1 MPRKVTF
8 RDPNM
13 QSALPDP
20 AHQDE
25 FTSSGPAYRFEINVP
40 ELGRL
45 ILARRRLLACIT
57 VGVTLITAVYM
68 FLMPNLYTSTA
79 SILPSGM
86 TDDFSAI
93 RSLVGFEG
101 PRSSYDENSSA
112 MFPVILSSDLIV
124 DSVART
130 AYTFMHKERERTMT
144 LADYLG
150 IDNPDR
156 LRRAVQAITSV
167 TADQRTGEIYVGV
180 ETKYPELSQAVVGN
194 YLARLE
200 DFNLYKRRSQA
211 RDNERYLARQVE
223 AVKGE
228 LQAAE
233 DSLEAFQM
241 TNLDWAGSGSP
252 EILKELGRWQREVD
266 AKSATY
272 TMLVR
277 EHEMAKLD
285 AQKDVPIVRLLDA
298 PSLPTM
304 KSGPFRRTI
313 ILLSGMASFFLAV
326 FALIVWH
333 LVHQVQTGPQK
344 DDYDALRR
352 DITQAFPR
360 AGKLA
365 NRIKTSI
372 ATKIPV

>member
-8 RDPNM
+8 KDTNL
-13 QSALPDP
+13 QSAPPDP
-20 AHQDE
+20 ARRDE
-25 FTSSGPAYRFEINVP
+25 DASSGPAYRFEINVP
-40 ELGRL
+40 ELGRML
-45 ILARRRLLACIT
+45 LARRRLLAGFTGAVT
-57 VGVTLITAVYM
+57 VIAAIYM

-86 TDDFSAI
+86 TNDFSAI

-101 PRSSYDENSSA
+101 QQSNYDENSSA
-112 MFPVILSSDLIV
+112 MFPVILASDLIV

-130 AYTFMHKERERTMT
+130 AYTFTHKDRERAMT

-156 LRRAVQAITSV
+156 LRRAVKAITTVS
-167 TADQRTGEIYVGV
+167 ADQRTGEIYVGV

-194 YLARLE
+194 YLSRLE

-252 EILKELGRWQREVD
+252 EILKELGRRTREVE

-272 TMLVR
+272 AMLVR

-313 ILLSGMASFFLAV
+313 IILSGMVSFFLAV

-333 LVHQVQTGPQK
+333 LVHQVQTGPQQ

-360 AGKLA
+360 VGRLA
-365 NRIKTSI
+365 NRIKTSV
-372 ATKIPV
+372 ATRIPM